1 MAPMTLRILI
11 GLLLAANLLVLAWL
25 QGWIATPGESG
36 AAGRADRQ
44 VNAGLLTIEAVG
56 QAPAAASVPV
66 PATTE
71 R

>member
-1 MAPMTLRILI
+1 MTMRILI

-25 QGWIATPGESG
+25 QGWVAVPGGSG
-36 AAGRADRQ
+36 GPGRADRQ

-56 QAPAAASVPV
+56 QVPAAASAPA